1 MFEERNE
8 ISAINASFVLPFGLC
23 GYTVINVCCNEWMDL
38 LAIVNVIISMMEWN
52 PVEPRKLTNSFGGW
66 KKIFID

>member
-1 MFEERNE
+1 
-8 ISAINASFVLPFGLC
+8 
-23 GYTVINVCCNEWMDL
+23 MDL